1 VYSLAAESVK
11 KKERDEGEYLDA
23 RSEFETT
30 YVKKSSSDFL
40 VVDEAMLE
48 TCNESSA
55 KKNKACAQKLAR
67 GQCKTWREGRKIGGN
82 SRLLI

>member
-1 VYSLAAESVK
+1 
-11 KKERDEGEYLDA
+11 LDA

-40 VVDEAMLE
+40 VVDGAMLE
-48 TCNESSA
+48 TCNELST
-55 KKNKACAQKLAR
+55 KKKKACAQELAHE
-67 GQCKTWREGRKIGGN
+67 QCKTWREGRKIGGN